1 MHSPAQILSFRG
13 ARLIAIL
20 AALSLLF
27 AAQHLA
33 MHDLDDSG
41 RGPIGHQECQLDH
54 LPYAH
59 LPAPCLGLPASAPAV
74 LLAALYLKR
83 PLPVL
88 VHSWLARAPPLP

>member
-1 MHSPAQILSFRG
+1 MLSPAHILNTRG
-13 ARLIAIL
+13 SRLIAVL

-59 LPAPCLGLPASAPAV
+59 LPAPCLGLPAAAPAV
-74 LLAALYLKR
+74 LLAAVYVQR
-83 PLPVL
+83 SLPVL
-88 VHSWLARAPPLP
+88 FHSWLARAPPLS